1 VTDTTY
7 DELTE
12 VDIAPEVSV
21 LGVFRHLNYRPWFA
35 VAEFVD
41 NALESFLVHEQ
52 DLAATDG
59 QRILRVRIAFDPAD
73 PSCIRVT
80 DNAAGISRDDWKR
93 ALRPADPPP
102 DTYQLSEFGMGM
114 KTAAAW
120 FGRLLLVR
128 SKALGEPMEREAF
141 LDFDEIVAT
150 KRTKAEVRGSPANP
164 REHGTT
170 VEVMALHKTPQ
181 TRTVAKI
188 REHLA
193 SIYRSFIR
201 SGQLELIFQV
211 GSGPEERL
219 EPEGVDIL
227 NAPRF
232 DDLGGESLEWRK
244 EASIDLG
251 DGVRVFGF
259 AGLRAAGST
268 SKAGFAL
275 FRRGRLIMGS
285 ADETYRPPAIFGAS
299 TTAVYQ
305 RLFGELNVQG
315 LDVTHTKD
323 GFRWGDIEDRFI
335 SELRQVLDSE
345 PIPLLR
351 QARLYSYRLQR
362 EPDAD
367 LRREATEAAQE
378 TASIIRR
385 GLPGVAETQ
394 LAPAEVRPPETEL
407 GEVSELFAQ
416 TVSVDIEDERWDITV
431 EFSNDLQHDADW
443 VEVAERPQS
452 VPSGRG
458 SASRQHFRL
467 RLRMSLRHPFTQHFA
482 GVTYE
487 NLDLLMRLGAA
498 MVLAEVFARQS
509 GVTGAGEVRR
519 RFNDLLRS
527 VFANS

>member
-1 VTDTTY
+1 MTDTTFEEY
-7 DELTE
+7 TE

-21 LGVFRHLNYRPWFA
+21 LGVFRHLNYKPWFA

-41 NALESFLVHEQ
+41 NALESFLMHEQ
-52 DLAATDG
+52 DLAAADG
-59 QRILRVRIAFDPAD
+59 QGVLRVKIAFDPGD
-73 PSCIRVT
+73 PSWIRVT
-80 DNAAGISRDDWKR
+80 DNAAGISRDDWRR

-102 DTYQLSEFGMGM
+102 GTFQLSEFGMGM

-164 REHGTT
+164 NEHGTT
-170 VEVMALHKTPQ
+170 IELMGLHRTPQ
-181 TRTVAKI
+181 TRTIAKI

-201 SGQLELIFQV
+201 DGQLELIFQV

-219 EPEGVDIL
+219 EPESVDIL

-232 DDLGGESLEWRK
+232 DELSGALIEWRK
-244 EASIDLG
+244 DVSVDLG
-251 DGVRVFGF
+251 DSVRVFGF
-259 AGLRAAGST
+259 AGLRAGGST

-275 FRRGRLIMGS
+275 FRRGRLIVGS

-305 RLFGELNVQG
+305 RLFGELNVEG

-323 GFRWGDIEDRFI
+323 GFRWGDVEDRFI
-335 SELRQVLDSE
+335 EKLRAALDTE
-345 PIPLLR
+345 PVPLLR

-362 EPDAD
+362 DPDAD
-367 LRREATEAAQE
+367 LRKEATEAAQE
-378 TASIIRR
+378 TADIIQRE
-385 GLPGVAETQ
+385 LPGAAETQ
-394 LAPAEVRPPETEL
+394 ISPPDESPPEEEL
-407 GEVSELFAQ
+407 SQGSELFWKTAI
-416 TVSVDIEDERWDITV
+416 VEIEGEPWEITV
-431 EFSNDLQHDADW
+431 EFSNDLEHDVNW
-443 VEVAERPQS
+443 VELADRPS
-452 VPSGRG
+452 LPG
-458 SASRQHFRL
+458 SHRL
-467 RLRMSLRHPFTQHFA
+467 RLRMSLRHPFTQRFA
-482 GVTYE
+482 GVAYE

-509 GVTGAGEVRR
+509 GVRGAGEVRR

-527 VFANS
+527 VFSRS